1 MKKKEKKKRSLR
13 WVWVLLSVVL
23 LEAAVFFCA
32 LWGVNTYIWIDEHM
46 YPRHASILDLRDQE
60 LDVQRYTHLVEALP
74 ETMILWQVPMGECTV
89 SSDAQEARLDCLTEE
104 ILENMQYLPNLSTL
118 TIDRADDL
126 HLLSWLWAAYPDC
139 RVLYTVTIGDTVYDQ
154 DTVSVSAPNLNEEQA
169 AWLEFLPELS
179 SVDVTGCR
187 DYDLIRRLQ
196 EERPQWH
203 VAYTL
208 TIGEEALN
216 VDAKV
221 LRVENAG
228 FREIVDTLPGLPNL
242 ESLTL
247 VAPRMEAQEL
257 MQLRQ
262 SFPTVEI
269 HWQTE
274 AFGRTLTDET
284 RELDLTGVPMED
296 LTEAEAFAAL
306 CPELEKLILSDCG
319 LDSETLAA
327 FREEKRQ
334 AYKVV
339 WTIHFST
346 KCSARTDD
354 VYFMPYQQ
362 GEYYFQESYVHD
374 LMYCEDMVT
383 IDLGHHKIRTVE
395 FARYMPHLQFLI
407 LTDTE
412 VQDISP
418 LAECKE
424 LIYLELDASVVRD
437 LTPLQQCTALEDLAA
452 SRMTSYPP
460 LEPLMQMPWLK
471 NLWLQER
478 KVNLAAMQE
487 ALPNTRIVTADKTPA
502 GQGWRNL
509 PNYYK
514 QRDNLGMYYMK

>member
-1 MKKKEKKKRSLR
+1 MKQKAKKKPRLR
-13 WVWVLLSVVL
+13 WLWVLLGAAAMETVL
-23 LEAAVFFCA
+23 FFAGLWALDHYTIVDERIYPKHAA
-32 LWGVNTYIWIDEHM
+32 M
-46 YPRHASILDLRDQE
+46 LDLRERE
-60 LDVQRYTHLVEALP
+60 LSVRNYTHLTEALP
-74 ETMILWQVPMGECTV
+74 ETVILWQVPLEEV
-89 SSDAQEARLDCLTEE
+89 RVPSDAEEAQVAFLTET
-104 ILENMQYLPNLSTL
+104 ILENLQYLPNLSTL

-126 HLLSWLWAAYPDC
+126 HLLAWLRAAYPEC

-154 DTVSVSAPNLNEEQA
+154 DAVEVAAPNLDEEQA
-169 AWLEFLPELS
+169 ARLEFLPALS
-179 SVDVTGCR
+179 SVDVTGCKN
-187 DYDLIRRLQ
+187 YDLIHRLQ

-208 TIGEEALN
+208 SIGSEALN
-216 VDAKV
+216 VEAKGI
-221 LRVENAG
+221 RVENASCQ
-228 FREIVDTLPGLPNL
+228 EIVDVLPGLPQL
-242 ESLTL
+242 ETLTL
-247 VAPRMEAQEL
+247 VNPRADAQEL
-257 MQLRQ
+257 MQLRRNY
-262 SFPTVEI
+262 PTLEI
-269 HWQTE
+269 HWQAE
-274 AFGRTLTDET
+274 VFGHTLTDET
-284 RELDLTGVPMED
+284 EELDLTGVPVTD
-296 LTEAEAFAAL
+296 LGEVEAAAAM
-306 CPELEKLILSDCG
+306 CPDLQKLILSDCG

-334 AYKVV
+334 EYKVV
-339 WTIHFST
+339 WTIYFSP

-362 GEYYFQESYVHD
+362 GEAYFQEAYVHD

-395 FARYMPHLQFLI
+395 FVRYMPHLQFLI

-412 VQDISP
+412 VQDITP
-418 LAECKE
+418 LETCKE
-424 LIYLELDASVVRD
+424 LIYLELDASVVKD
-437 LTPLQQCTALEDLAA
+437 LTPLQRCTALEDLAA

-460 LEPLMQMPWLK
+460 LEPLMEMPWLK
-471 NLWLQER
+471 NLWIQGR